1 MNFERGIDPKKA
13 IHIGIEV
20 AIEDFLKE
28 VNQTTSNLDHKFK
41 ICARFGKTSYAL
53 YLLEKGADIHSEW
66 DLALRTAC
74 NKGFTDTVQ
83 ALLEAGANPE
93 VIHLNTSMNT
103 TRLRKEIKTLIRQY
117 QDELP
122 KGDRS

>member
-13 IHIGIEV
+13 IQVGIEV
-20 AIEDFLKE
+20 AIENFLIE
-28 VNQTTSNLDHKFK
+28 VNQKSSNLDHKFK

-74 NKGFTDTVQ
+74 NKGFVDTVQ
-83 ALLEAGANPE
+83 ALLEAGANSE
-93 VIHLNTSMNT
+93 VIRLNSSMNT
-103 TRLRKEIKTLIRQY
+103 TRLRKEIKDLIRQY
-117 QDELP
+117 QNGL
-122 KGDRS
+122 